1 MPAKIK
7 NKILIYE
14 GSNYLRYR
22 LLLSTLSGK
31 AVKIINIRT
40 KNDDPGLKEYEIS
53 FIHLLDKIT
62 NGTKIELNETGTNI
76 YYNPGLLN
84 GGELEHDC
92 SLQRGIGY
100 YLEAVMILAPFCKN
114 RIDLKLRGVT
124 NNTIDPSVDRI
135 QTAGIPILKR
145 FLAGDNEIVLT
156 IRKRGVAPLGGGE
169 VQFKCPISRNL
180 KTIQVLKY
188 FLLTYTR
195 TCTQNHFVT
204 FYFFCQLE
212 DSGMVKRI
220 RGTACSIRVSP
231 AIANRIV
238 ESAKSVLLK
247 FLPDV
252 YIYADH
258 CKRST
263 SGKSPGFGI
272 TLTAETTKEVFFSGQ
287 AFSPLMTTGSLP
299 CVPEDLG
306 KEAAMKLLDEIYR
319 NGCID
324 SSFQSMTAAFMALG
338 KKDICKVIIG
348 PLTPAMIQFLR
359 DLRDFFGV
367 TFKIE
372 QQIKEG
378 EDETQVR
385 LTCLGIGYTNI
396 SKRTM

>member
-31 AVKIINIRT
+31 PVKITNIRT
-40 KNDDPGLKEYEIS
+40 KNDDPGLKEYEIN
-53 FIHLLDKIT
+53 FIRLLDKIT
-62 NGTKIELNETGTNI
+62 NGTKIELNETGTSI

-114 RIDLKLRGVT
+114 CIDLKLKGVT

-135 QTAGIPILKR
+135 QAAGIPILKR
-145 FLAGDNEIVLT
+145 FLVVGNNEIVLT

-169 VQFKCPISRNL
+169 VQFKCPINRHL
-180 KTIQVLKY
+180 KTI
-188 FLLTYTR
+188 
-195 TCTQNHFVT
+195 
-204 FYFFCQLE
+204 QLE

-252 YIYADH
+252 YIYVDH

-263 SGKSPGFGI
+263 SGKSPGFGV
-272 TLTAETTKEVFFSGQ
+272 TLAAETTKEVFFSGQ

-319 NGCID
+319 NGCVD
-324 SSFQSMTAAFMALG
+324 SVFQSMTATFMALG
-338 KKDICKVIIG
+338 KKDVCKVRVG
-348 PLTPAMIQFLR
+348 PLTPAINTECLKR
-359 DLRDFFGV
+359 ILGV
-367 TFKIE
+367 QNAFSVYRVCTEVKLTLSIE
-372 QQIKEG
+372 A
-378 EDETQVR
+378 
-385 LTCLGIGYTNI
+385 GITSMLHYLNC
-396 SKRTM
+396 SLL

>member
-7 NKILIYE
+7 NGVLIYE

-40 KNDDPGLKEYEIS
+40 KNDDPGLKEYEIN
-53 FIHLLDKIT
+53 FIRLLDKIT
-62 NGTKIELNETGTNI
+62 NGTKIELSETGTSL

-92 SLQRGIGY
+92 SLQRGIAY
-100 YLEAVMILAPFCKN
+100 YLEAIMILAPFCKN
-114 RIDLKLRGVT
+114 HIGLKLRGVT
-124 NNTIDPSVDRI
+124 NNSIDPSVDRI
-135 QTAGIPILKR
+135 LGSGIPILKK
-145 FLAGDNEIVLT
+145 FLGGDNEVVLN
-156 IRKRGVAPLGGGE
+156 INKRGVAPLGGGE
-169 VQFKCPISRNL
+169 IYFKCPISRNL
-180 KTIQVLKY
+180 KTI
-188 FLLTYTR
+188 
-195 TCTQNHFVT
+195 
-204 FYFFCQLE
+204 QLE

-220 RGTACSIRVSP
+220 RGTANSIRVSP

-252 YIYADH
+252 YIYTDH
-258 CKRST
+258 CKKSN
-263 SGKSPGFGI
+263 SGKSPGFGV

-299 CVPEDLG
+299 CIPEDLG

-319 NGCID
+319 NGCVD

-338 KKDICKVIIG
+338 KKDICKVVMG
-348 PLTPAMIQFLR
+348 PLTSAMIQFLR
-359 DLRDFFGV
+359 DMRDFFGV

-372 QQIKEG
+372 QIKKEK
-378 EDETQVR
+378 EASSEVC
-385 LTCLGIGYTNI
+385 LTCLGIGYTNL
-396 SKRTM
+396 SKRTL